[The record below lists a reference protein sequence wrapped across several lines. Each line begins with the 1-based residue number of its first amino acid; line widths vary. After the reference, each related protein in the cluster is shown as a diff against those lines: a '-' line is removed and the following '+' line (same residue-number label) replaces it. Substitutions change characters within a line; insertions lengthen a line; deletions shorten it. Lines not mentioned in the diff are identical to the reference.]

1 MVVTKDGIMYMLN
14 TWTCSAVALTP
25 VASYAI
31 SVRDGISFET
41 AFSWVS
47 LFTVTI
53 LAIGAISFRR

>member
-1 MVVTKDGIMYMLN
+1 MVNV
-14 TWTCSAVALTP
+14 WTCSAVALTP

-41 AFSWVS
+41 AFSWVA

-53 LAIGAISFRR
+53 FAIGAISFRR